1 MIYDLEH
8 KETKSDTL
16 TFRIEHGLV
25 NDLRSE
31 SIEKGESLNVLMNQI
46 LKDYVS
52 YYKPAKKAGN
62 IHFPRV
68 LISRLFD
75 NLSYEKIDNYRS
87 RTYGQRS
94 TGTDEYF

>member
-1 MIYDLEH
+1 VIYDLEH

-68 LISRLFD
+68 LISGYLIIFPTKKLK
-75 NLSYEKIDNYRS
+75 LSFKNIWATIHRNR
-87 RTYGQRS
+87 
-94 TGTDEYF
+94 